1 MASKRLNKH
10 DREEIVYAGV
20 RYTFGDQRI
29 ALKEAGDKLVLAVR
43 ARMYPENILKMIDTL
58 PDAFVGLRSSV
69 RVYIKNSDGSGGT
82 DTVEVAGKETV
93 RFAAGH
99 TRYSEPTL
107 ALYRDEKGD
116 AELIEAVKE
125 YETVSDALTANEK
138 KFTSMAKAIVG
149 RYTTAAKLI
158 EAWPDSKLFIP
169 KSAFD
174 EPVKEYLPAETM
186 QTLEGMVS
194 LAKARR
200 SANTEVQA
208 EA

>member
-1 MASKRLNKH
+1 MASRRLNKN
-10 DREEIVYAGV
+10 DRDAIVYAGV
-20 RYTFGDQRI
+20 RYTFGDQKS

-58 PDAFVGLRSSV
+58 PDVFTGLRSSV
-69 RVYIKNSDGSGGT
+69 RVYIKSSDDRGGT
-82 DTVEVAGKETV
+82 DTIEVVGTETI

-99 TRYSEPTL
+99 TRYSDPTI
-107 ALYRDEKGD
+107 ALYRDEKAD
-116 AELIEAVKE
+116 AELIEAVRE
-125 YETVSDALTANEK
+125 YEAVSQALTNNEK
-138 KFTSMAKAIVG
+138 KFTSMAKALVG

-158 EAWPDSKLFIP
+158 EAWPDAKLFIP
-169 KSAFD
+169 KSVFA

-200 SANTEVQA
+200 AATEVQA